1 MKKLMV
7 CGCSFSAPSH
17 KPEYAGT
24 AWGEVLAKKLG
35 WDVQILARQGCSNG
49 GIRIQID
56 EVIRQKPTFA
66 IIVPTNYDRIEIPV
80 QKDKLNFSN
89 KNLWQKIQEFT
100 QHTNDPTL
108 IGYDPAIGLD
118 NINYKNND
126 YRMIIETIH
135 SLVTDCP
142 HYYRKE
148 SISTNTQNAVKE
160 YVNNL
165 YDPNWKHQTDKWI
178 IRDGLTQL
186 KYHNIPFL
194 VIPGT
199 LLWSSVK
206 ELIKDLTI
214 LLDEKYL
221 LQDLTLTPYGI
232 QDIYPFNGKESND
245 YEKDPGYHTSPTG
258 QEFLA
263 ETYYQLIKDRWN
275 LV

>member
-1 MKKLMV
+1 MV

-24 AWGEVLAKKLG
+24 AWGEILAKKLG

-56 EVIRQKPTFA
+56 EVLRQKPTFA

-80 QKDKLNFSN
+80 QQDKFNFSS
-89 KNLWQKIQEFT
+89 KSIWQKLQEFT
-100 QHTNDPTL
+100 QHKNNPNL
-108 IGYDPAIGLD
+108 IGYDPAAGID
-118 NINYKNND
+118 NINYSNNN
-126 YRMIIETIH
+126 YRMISETIH
-135 SLVTDCP
+135 SLSTDWP

-148 SISTNTQNAVKE
+148 SIPVSTQNAMKE

-165 YDPNWKHQTDKWI
+165 YDPNWKHQIDKWI
-178 IRDGLTQL
+178 IRDGLVQL
-186 KYHNIPFL
+186 KYSNIPFL

-199 LLWSSVK
+199 LLWSSVE
-206 ELIKDLTI
+206 ELTTDLNTVLDDKYLMKDLTS
-214 LLDEKYL
+214 
-221 LQDLTLTPYGI
+221 TPYGI

-245 YEKDPGYHTSPTG
+245 YERDPGYHTSPNG

-263 ETYYQLIKDRWN
+263 DIYYKLIKDRWN

>member
-1 MKKLMV
+1 MV

-24 AWGEVLAKKLG
+24 AWGEILAKKLG

-56 EVIRQKPTFA
+56 EVLRQKPTFA

-80 QKDKLNFSN
+80 QQDKFNFSS
-89 KNLWQKIQEFT
+89 KSIWQKLQEFT
-100 QHTNDPTL
+100 QHKNNPNL
-108 IGYDPAIGLD
+108 IGYDPAAGID
-118 NINYKNND
+118 NINYSKNN
-126 YRMIIETIH
+126 YRMISETIH
-135 SLVTDCP
+135 SLSTDWP

-148 SISTNTQNAVKE
+148 SIPVSTQNAMKE

-165 YDPNWKHQTDKWI
+165 YDPNWKHQIDKWI
-178 IRDGLTQL
+178 IRDGLVQL
-186 KYHNIPFL
+186 KYSNIPFL

-199 LLWSSVK
+199 LLWSSVE
-206 ELIKDLTI
+206 ELTTDLNTVLDDKYLMKDLTS
-214 LLDEKYL
+214 
-221 LQDLTLTPYGI
+221 TPYGI

-245 YEKDPGYHTSPTG
+245 YERDPGYHTSPNG

-263 ETYYQLIKDRWN
+263 DIYYKLIKDRWN